1 MPHCYDNAQS
11 PLADVHKI
19 RGAMGSLHKL
29 REHPAIVTFLLLA
42 LVLIGLVLLVSMG
55 RALGLIQYLG
65 LIAVSIATAAFAV
78 VLMGED
84 GEPDS

>member
-1 MPHCYDNAQS
+1 
-11 PLADVHKI
+11 
-19 RGAMGSLHKL
+19 MGSLYKL
-29 REHPAIVTFLLLA
+29 RENHAIVAFLVLA

-78 VLMGED
+78 VLMCED
-84 GEPDS
+84 DEPDS

>member
-1 MPHCYDNAQS
+1 
-11 PLADVHKI
+11 
-19 RGAMGSLHKL
+19 MGSVHKL
-29 REHPAIVTFLLLA
+29 RDHPAIVSFLVLS

-65 LIAVSIATAAFAV
+65 LMAVSIATAAFAV

-84 GEPDS
+84 GEHDS

>member
-1 MPHCYDNAQS
+1 MGIN
-11 PLADVHKI
+11 

-29 REHPAIVTFLLLA
+29 RDQPAIVTFLVLA
-42 LVLIGLVLLVSMG
+42 FVLIGLVLLVSMG

-78 VLMGED
+78 ALMGED